1 MEYFE
6 IHSRFIGFAGCF
18 ITKIFVM
25 RAFLFL
31 YET

>member
-6 IHSRFIGFAGCF
+6 IHSRFIGFSGGF

-25 RAFLFL
+25 RAFLSL
-31 YET
+31 HET